1 MVLILGNKKYFF
13 IILKALGVALCGKKK
28 SNSKEIQFLLS
39 LEFARK
45 LA

>member
-1 MVLILGNKKYFF
+1 MVLILGNKYFF

>member
-1 MVLILGNKKYFF
+1 MVLILGNKYFF

-28 SNSKEIQFLLS
+28 KSNSKEKQFLLS